1 MASNFFVGRDSLEI
15 GFGMEPTLHP
25 LLLLVKPPVDKI
37 IDNLQ
42 AQINNVH
49 LRIENLDLEDNQSTF
64 SLGTTLKS
72 ITFYTTDT

>member
-1 MASNFFVGRDSLEI
+1 MKGL
-15 GFGMEPTLHP
+15 
-25 LLLLVKPPVDKI
+25 VDKI